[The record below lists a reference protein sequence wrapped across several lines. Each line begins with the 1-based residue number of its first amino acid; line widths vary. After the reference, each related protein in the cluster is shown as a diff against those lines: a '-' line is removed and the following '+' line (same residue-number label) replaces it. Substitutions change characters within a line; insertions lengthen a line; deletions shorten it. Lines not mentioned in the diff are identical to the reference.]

1 MRNEFQGLYALVP
14 ETGQIS
20 YEDLYQKANASQI
33 QYFHDMRRLGVLD
46 VELTRNSDG
55 KLITMV
61 SRGGNNAD

>member
-14 ETGQIS
+14 ETGEIS
-20 YEDLYQKANASQI
+20 YADLYQKANASQI
-33 QYFHDMRRLGVLD
+33 QYFHDMRRLGVLSVRRTHD
-46 VELTRNSDG
+46 SDG